1 MKNTIIAG
9 VIGLAVLWNGVICF
23 SAADDKGKLKAQGS
37 SEKTTS
43 QKIGGG
49 SQETMPAGNQS
60 DAEVFTPA
68 HTPGQGLNTAH
79 GSKLKEFAGG
89 IKTTASVA
97 TVEQKK
103 VTFGRGGK
111 ATNKSTIENST
122 GLAAGSGSTIHLGTI
137 MIEDVKIDGKVSNEA
152 KIKNSENIAVGED
165 SVANMGSVTVTGGA
179 IGKGGVVS
187 NKTTVEGSRNMAM
200 GKSNTA
206 NMGAVN
212 VTNAKVDGKVE
223 NKSQIDTAANVAIGE
238 DNTANMG
245 TTNLRNSNVGK
256 AGSLLNTSD
265 TRKSANIVIGV
276 GNKTHA
282 GAVQVE

>member
-9 VIGLAVLWNGVICF
+9 AVGLAVLCSGIICF
-23 SAADDKGKLKAQGS
+23 SASDDKGKLKAQGG
-37 SEKTTS
+37 SEKSTS
-43 QKIGGG
+43 QKIGGDN
-49 SQETMPAGNQS
+49 QETTAAGDQS
-60 DAEVFTPA
+60 DATVFTPA
-68 HTPGQGLNTAH
+68 HTPGQGLNTAQ

-89 IKTTASVA
+89 IKPTSTIG

-122 GLAAGSGSTIHLGTI
+122 GMAAGSGSTIHLGTI
-137 MIEDVKIDGKVSNEA
+137 MIEDVVIDGKVGNEA
-152 KIKNSENIAVGED
+152 KIKNSQNVAVGED
-165 SVANMGSVTVTGGA
+165 SVANMGSVSITGGT
-179 IGKGGVVS
+179 IGKTGVVS
-187 NKTTVEGSRNMAM
+187 NKTTIESSRNMAM

-206 NMGAVN
+206 NMGAVS

-223 NKSQIDTAANVAIGE
+223 SKSQIDTSANVAIGE
-238 DNTANMG
+238 NNTANMG

-256 AGSLLNTSD
+256 SGSLLNASD
-265 TRKSANIVIGV
+265 TKKSANIVIGV
-276 GNKTHA
+276 GNNTHA